1 MACAIDR
8 VRALR
13 TSTRPVK
20 EFAAPH
26 ICSHR
31 DALAP
36 PFQQLLTL
44 HSKEGGEA
52 EEPNP
57 DQYGQC
63 DVEQQRISPPRP
75 WPQRARPS

>member
-8 VRALR
+8 VRTLR

-20 EFAAPH
+20 DFAAAQ
-26 ICSHR
+26 ICSHC

-36 PFQQLLTL
+36 SFQHLLTL
-44 HSKEGGEA
+44 HSQEGSEA

-57 DQYGQC
+57 DQYGQY

-75 WPQRARPS
+75 WPQRVRPS